1 MCTIGRRHLA
11 ILLFLALQGTSALQR
26 DVYAK
31 RSTWWTK
38 RSLATRYTTDEPSPG
53 CNFFTTKGVECAIE
67 KCSDQYGL
75 CSYSARN
82 SADLSHC
89 SFLFHSCVSTCFKQ
103 DLPVVH
109 LPL

>member
-1 MCTIGRRHLA
+1 MCIIGHRHLA
-11 ILLFLALQGTSALQR
+11 ILLLLVLRGTSALQK

-38 RSLATRYTTDEPSPG
+38 RSLATRYTTDETIPG
-53 CNFFTTKGVECAIE
+53 CNLFKTKGVECAIE

-82 SADLSHC
+82 SAELSHC

-103 DLPVVH
+103 DLPVVSYT
-109 LPL
+109 L